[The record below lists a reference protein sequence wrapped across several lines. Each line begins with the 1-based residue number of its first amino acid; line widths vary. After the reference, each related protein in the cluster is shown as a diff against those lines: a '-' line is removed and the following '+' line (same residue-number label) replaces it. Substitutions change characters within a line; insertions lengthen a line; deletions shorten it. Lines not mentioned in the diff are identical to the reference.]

1 MLGMYTQMKHTDL
14 IVDNAYAYVNLVL
27 RLLND
32 EAYQA
37 EQSKSIELHYAQD
50 LHQNDAVAL
59 EWLKFIHNIV
69 KSG

>member
-1 MLGMYTQMKHTDL
+1 MYTQMKHTDL
-14 IVDNAYAYVNLVL
+14 IVDDASAYVNLVL

-32 EAYQA
+32 ETYQS
-37 EQSKSIELHYAQD
+37 EQSQLIELHYTQD
-50 LHQNDAVAL
+50 LHQNDVVAL